1 MRLLIR
7 LVGSI
12 LAVLVAVV
20 GGAAWWLFI
29 RPLPQ
34 VDGTVSLPGLQK
46 EVTVDRDAWGIPHV
60 RAGSLAD
67 MAEAQG
73 YVIAQDRLF
82 QMDVLRR
89 VARGQLSEI
98 VGSAAIPLDKEF
110 RLFRFGPAAF
120 TVKRI
125 DRQARDFVF

>member
-1 MRLLIR
+1 
-7 LVGSI
+7 
-12 LAVLVAVV
+12 VV
-20 GGAAWWLFI
+20 GGAAWWLLI

-34 VDGTVSLPGLQK
+34 VDGTASLPGLQK
-46 EVTVDRDAWGIPHV
+46 EVTVERDVWGIPHI

-73 YVIAQDRLF
+73 YVMAQDRLF

-98 VGSAAIPLDKEF
+98 VGSKAI
-110 RLFRFGPAAF
+110 
-120 TVKRI
+120 TM
-125 DRQARDFVF
+125 DRQLRMLRLGAAADRHVVLIY

>member
-1 MRLLIR
+1 MRTLDLLFTSSRGNDLRVLLRIA
-7 LVGSI
+7 GWI
-12 LAVLVAVV
+12 LTVLIAVV

-34 VDGTVSLPGLQK
+34 VDGTSSLPGLQK
-46 EVTVDRDAWGIPHV
+46 EVTVERDVWGIPHI

-73 YVIAQDRLF
+73 YVMAQDRLF

-98 VGSAAIPLDKEF
+98 VGSKAIPLDKQF
-110 RLFRFGPAAF
+110 RLMRF
-120 TVKRI
+120 
-125 DRQARDFVF
+125 